1 MGTVFFF
8 IIELS
13 IMAFLVGANIA
24 MHRHAPGYTFTAI
37 IFNGVPIAVVVWVFI
52 AVSRHLWYHY
62 AAWIFAG
69 LTVLALP
76 VAYVSH
82 WWTPKRL
89 LAWAAAVVLAAAGL
103 WGMFRYDAYL
113 KDITLPE
120 SFDYRTYR
128 PFREDSPAARLDEP
142 SALRLNGALPRMDG
156 ATALYPVYAAF
167 AQAVYPE
174 SLAASDPWDV
184 DQTVACS
191 TTSTAYRKIIDGGC
205 DIIFVA
211 GPSREQEQYAAEKEV
226 TLRYIPIGREAFV
239 FFVHPDNPLDSIT
252 LDELR
257 GVYSGEITG
266 WKQLGVDRL
275 GSILAFQRSEGSG
288 SQTALERFVMRDTP
302 LMAPPREWILDG
314 MAGMVEAVS
323 NYRNPRNAIGYS
335 FRFYCTALMKNFN
348 VKLLAVNG
356 VKPTMENIES
366 GTYPLASSFYA
377 VIRDDADENTLALA
391 DWIQGPQGQEL
402 IRRTGYTP
410 IEKGTP

>member
-1 MGTVFFF
+1 M
-8 IIELS
+8 
-13 IMAFLVGANIA
+13 
-24 MHRHAPGYTFTAI
+24 
-37 IFNGVPIAVVVWVFI
+37 
-52 AVSRHLWYHY
+52 
-62 AAWIFAG
+62 
-69 LTVLALP
+69 
-76 VAYVSH
+76 
-82 WWTPKRL
+82 
-89 LAWAAAVVLAAAGL
+89 
-103 WGMFRYDAYL
+103 
-113 KDITLPE
+113 
-120 SFDYRTYR
+120 
-128 PFREDSPAARLDEP
+128 
-142 SALRLNGALPRMDG
+142 
-156 ATALYPVYAAF
+156 
-167 AQAVYPE
+167 
-174 SLAASDPWDV
+174 
-184 DQTVACS
+184 
-191 TTSTAYRKIIDGGC
+191 
-205 DIIFVA
+205 
-211 GPSREQEQYAAEKEV
+211 

-275 GSILAFQRSEGSG
+275 SSILAFQRSEGSG

-314 MAGMVEAVS
+314 MDGMVEAVS
-323 NYRNPRNAIGYS
+323 NYRNHRNAIGYS